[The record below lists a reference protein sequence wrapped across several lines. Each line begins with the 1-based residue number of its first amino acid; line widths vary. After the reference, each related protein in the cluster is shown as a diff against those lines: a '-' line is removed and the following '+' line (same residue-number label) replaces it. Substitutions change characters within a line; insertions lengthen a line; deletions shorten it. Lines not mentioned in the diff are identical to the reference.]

1 MDNKQARKTGRT
13 IMCCGCVLIVLT
25 KIYIGIAMIVV
36 GLLFSLLLGR
46 CPHCGKFLIGP
57 EGGEGCVWLKEA
69 ETKESGKEEGI

>member
-46 CPHCGKFLIGP
+46 CPHCGKFLIGLSP
-57 EGGEGCVWLKEA
+57 KQNHCPKCGGRL
-69 ETKESGKEEGI
+69 